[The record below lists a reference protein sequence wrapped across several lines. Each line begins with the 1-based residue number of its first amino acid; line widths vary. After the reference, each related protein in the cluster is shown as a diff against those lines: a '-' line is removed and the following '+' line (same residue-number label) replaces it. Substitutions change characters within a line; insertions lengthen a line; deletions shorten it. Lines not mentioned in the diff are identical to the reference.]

1 MKVFTR
7 NTEGDQ
13 FVCCSVDWKCSM
25 GQWKCADEKCVDSN
39 YVCDGEEDCY
49 DGSDETDCG
58 KLVIMTVV
66 LVVVV
71 TVAV

>member
-1 MKVFTR
+1 
-7 NTEGDQ
+7 
-13 FVCCSVDWKCSM
+13 M
-25 GQWKCADEKCVDSN
+25 GQWKCADEKCVDRR
-39 YVCDGEEDCY
+39 YVCDADDDCD

-71 TVAV
+71 TVAA